1 MLTVFTQI
9 KCHFLHFK
17 NKEINWKND
26 KARTRKSTKTKVENL
41 LIVHPEIFVRKAR
54 KMLN

>member
-1 MLTVFTQI
+1 MLTVFMKT
-9 KCHFLHFK
+9 KCNFLHFK
-17 NKEINWKND
+17 NEEDKLKND

-41 LIVHPEIFVRKAR
+41 LIVHPERSVRKAR

>member
-1 MLTVFTQI
+1 M
-9 KCHFLHFK
+9 KK
-17 NKEINWKND
+17 INWKND

-41 LIVHPEIFVRKAR
+41 LIVHPERSVMKAG